1 MASETQTTFQRIAI
15 PRIRGFMAAGIAA
28 GAVAA
33 LFTDPANMNSMAL
46 FGGGGLAGA
55 MLGLMASVMTSEP
68 VWKARH

>member
-1 MASETQTTFQRIAI
+1 MASEAQTTFQRIAI
-15 PRIRGFMAAGIAA
+15 PRIRGFMAAGVAA

-33 LFTDPANMNSMAL
+33 LFADPSNMNSLAL